1 MAGNG
6 IASTGTAILAAC
18 VAVVAVMST
27 AAAQEYGCHFSGQ
40 RYAQG
45 EIACIRGQ
53 IARCGKYL
61 TNSSW
66 NFSAEMCTPGENPR
80 VWTPRRRGAE
90 NSPGETEN

>member
-1 MAGNG
+1 
-6 IASTGTAILAAC
+6 LAAC
-18 VAVVAVMST
+18 VAAVAMLTT

-45 EIACIRGQ
+45 EIACIRGN

-66 NFSAEMCTPGENPR
+66 NFSTDTCIQGTNPR